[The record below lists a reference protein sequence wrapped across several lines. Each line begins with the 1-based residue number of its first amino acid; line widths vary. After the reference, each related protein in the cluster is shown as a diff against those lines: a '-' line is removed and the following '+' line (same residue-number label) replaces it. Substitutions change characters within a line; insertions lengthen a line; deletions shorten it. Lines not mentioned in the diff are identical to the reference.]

1 MKDAED
7 RIGLAEALAIIAR
20 GRDPVPPEMLDV
32 ARLRGR
38 MGMTQK
44 EFAARFGFPVATLRH
59 WERGDRKPRG
69 PALVLLTV
77 IARQPR
83 AVLQALSRCGFSR

>member
-7 RIGLAEALAIIAR
+7 RIGLAEALAIIA
-20 GRDPVPPEMLDV
+20 
-32 ARLRGR
+32 
-38 MGMTQK
+38 
-44 EFAARFGFPVATLRH
+44 
-59 WERGDRKPRG
+59 RG

-83 AVLQALSRCGFSR
+83 AVLQALSRCGFPVKPAAASTLAEVSSGFHAKGEQP